1 MRVLLLLF
9 LLLVPPVAV
18 RADPPHIAVID
29 ILAGDIVGRSTP
41 GLGILIMRRGQVVH
55 IGGYGHAD
63 LATGRPVTADSL
75 FDLASVSK
83 QMTALAAAQQ
93 MAEGR
98 YTETTPVA
106 RFLPAL
112 ALQGT
117 ARPLTMGDLIHH
129 LSGLPDY
136 LSDEEDIDYRP
147 ETTND
152 EVIHWL
158 GRQEPQTAPGAH
170 FAYSDSGYLVLGSA
184 VTVADGAG
192 SLNEVLQRRLWA
204 PLGMVSTAVP
214 APLDPARRV
223 VGYAGHGGAFEENAM
238 DNAIEGDGNVFTSLN
253 DLARYEAGLADPH
266 FLTPALAEVIFA
278 NGRLDSGAPIRK
290 DGEEGYGYGWSL
302 SVRHGQHIASHL
314 GGWRGTATLYV
325 RNLTTGLTIVLL
337 ANGEDADLW
346 SLERALEKWLG

>member
-1 MRVLLLLF
+1 MRVLLF
-9 LLLVPPVAV
+9 LLLLLPGVA
-18 RADPPHIAVID
+18 RAERPHIAIID
-29 ILAGDIVGRSTP
+29 ILASDIVGRSTP
-41 GLGILIMRRGQVVH
+41 GLGILIARHGRVIH
-55 IGGYGHAD
+55 IGGYGYAD
-63 LATGRPVTADSL
+63 LASGRLVTADSL

-93 MAEGR
+93 IAEGR
-98 YTETTPVA
+98 YTEATPVA

-112 ALQGT
+112 ALAGD

-136 LSDEEDIDYRP
+136 LSEDEGIDYRA
-147 ETTND
+147 ETTNE

-158 GRQEPQTAPGAH
+158 SRQAPQSPPGAR

-192 SLNEVLQRRLWA
+192 SLNEVLRRRLWA
-204 PLGMVSTAVP
+204 PLGMDSTAVP
-214 APLDPARRV
+214 LPRDPARRV
-223 VGYAGHGGAFEENAM
+223 VGYAGQGAVFEESAM

-253 DLARYEAGLADPH
+253 DLAKYEAGLADPA
-266 FLTPALAEVIFA
+266 FLPPALAEVIFT

-302 SVRHGQHIASHL
+302 SQRHGQHVASHL

-325 RNLTTGLTIVLL
+325 RNLTTGLTIILL

-346 SLERALEKWLG
+346 SLEEMLEKWLE